1 MKTILPTR
9 HIRYAKVIACVL
21 INALLI
27 SCTNDDFSDLDA
39 KINEIKVRPKIQIEP
54 LPETKIVEPFAFELD
69 GSRDPFQAADPIDV
83 VEEGEDAP
91 NNGIHPD
98 PDRPKEDLELYT
110 LDTLK
115 MVGTLKKDAVLW
127 ALVQSKEGTVH
138 RIKVG
143 NYMGAS
149 DGKIVDIS
157 ENEIKLMEIV
167 PDKNPNTWREQPAS
181 LKIDATQ

>member
-1 MKTILPTR
+1 MNTILPSR
-9 HIRYAKVIACVL
+9 YIRYAKVVFCLL
-21 INALLI
+21 ISNLLI

-39 KINEIKVRPKIQIEP
+39 KINEIKARPKIQIEP
-54 LPETKIVEPFAFELD
+54 LPETKVVEPFAFDLD
-69 GSRDPFQAADPIDV
+69 GSRDPFQAADPIEV
-83 VEEGEDAP
+83 VEEGEETP

-115 MVGTLKKDAVLW
+115 MVGTLKKNDVLW

-138 RIKVG
+138 RVKVG